1 MWEIYKRILKIS
13 LKDNCLFK
21 AKVIQSI
28 VGIININRK
37 CLITAQRRGE
47 MEVWCCKVFTL
58 QVKWYNIL

>member
-28 VGIININRK
+28 VGIININRTK
-37 CLITAQRRGE
+37 MSDNSTKEREKRKYGVARFLRYR
-47 MEVWCCKVFTL
+47 
-58 QVKWYNIL
+58 